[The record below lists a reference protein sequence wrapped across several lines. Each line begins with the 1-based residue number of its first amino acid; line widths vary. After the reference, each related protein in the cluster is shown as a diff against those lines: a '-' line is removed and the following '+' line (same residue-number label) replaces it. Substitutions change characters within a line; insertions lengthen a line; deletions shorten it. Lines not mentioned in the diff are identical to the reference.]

1 MKVYI
6 REIVVFR
13 SFAEVYT
20 RKILQI
26 FELAKLCTN
35 EVCFR
40 LVNFVSTFSALF
52 TTDENEYFVFVN
64 NVSLL

>member
-1 MKVYI
+1 MKIYI

-26 FELAKLCTN
+26 FRVCQQREPTLKFELAEKILRN
-35 EVCFR
+35 GLSR
-40 LVNFVSTFSALF
+40 NFIPAKYFWSTIRES
-52 TTDENEYFVFVN
+52 
-64 NVSLL
+64 